1 MRELREREIEML
13 ESEWA
18 PDDGFFSQIREGCFV
33 AGEFNRAL
41 GKVASISVA
50 EDADVPLRL
59 VSLLWYIPLFM
70 QWQVERVSEN
80 GGDMIAYENATTT
93 MTNEITRLL
102 GVP

>member
-1 MRELREREIEML
+1 MSYEKEIEML
-13 ESEWA
+13 EQEWM
-18 PDDGFFSQIREGCFV
+18 PDSGFFWQIRQGCFV
-33 AGEFNRAL
+33 ADEFNRAL
-41 GKVASISVA
+41 KKVSSVSIH

-93 MTNEITRLL
+93 MTNEIERLL